1 MLNLIS
7 AILFSLSANLDN
19 IAIGISY
26 GIKKI
31 HIPYISTFFIA
42 IFTTIFTVLSMIL
55 GKSLSMLLNEN
66 IINNVSSYV
75 LILFGIFYIIED
87 LIKSIK
93 TPSKKNTNN
102 LKNIVDK
109 RCYNPSYLLKNIKI
123 KEITNII
130 FILSVNN
137 IATGIAASA
146 TGIDIFVTT
155 VFSFLFSFLFLAIG
169 NNIGKKVISKY
180 IEKYSTLASSIILII
195 IGLIQL

>member
-1 MLNLIS
+1 M
-7 AILFSLSANLDN
+7 
-19 IAIGISY
+19 
-26 GIKKI
+26 
-31 HIPYISTFFIA
+31 FI
-42 IFTTIFTVLSMIL
+42 
-55 GKSLSMLLNEN
+55 
-66 IINNVSSYV
+66 
-75 LILFGIFYIIED
+75 
-87 LIKSIK
+87 
-93 TPSKKNTNN
+93 TNN
-102 LKNIVDK
+102 KVI
-109 RCYNPSYLLKNIKI
+109 
-123 KEITNII
+123 ENII